1 MKAEYSAYYTQLGFR
16 IKQCRTEAC
25 LTQEQLAERIGK
37 SAAYIG
43 HLEAPGGVQN
53 ALAGYLAGYIQG
65 AAGSAA
71 PSCMCGRISAD
82 AETSGAPSHGTAPF
96 LYPFGNF

>member
-43 HLEAPGGVQN
+43 HLEAPGVCKTPSLDTLLDISR
-53 ALAGYLAGYIQG
+53 ALQVPLHRLV
-65 AAGSAA
+65 
-71 PSCMCGRISAD
+71 CV
-82 AETSGAPSHGTAPF
+82 EE
-96 LYPFGNF
+96 